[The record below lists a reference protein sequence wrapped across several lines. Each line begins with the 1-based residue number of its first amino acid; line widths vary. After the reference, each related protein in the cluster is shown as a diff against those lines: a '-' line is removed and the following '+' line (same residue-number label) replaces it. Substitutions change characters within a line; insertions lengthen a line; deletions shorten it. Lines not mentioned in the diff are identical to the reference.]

1 MFEKQKKDD
10 LSKDTNTKFEEMETA
25 EELGDGAFIA
35 GAIVGGGAVAAAIV
49 ITQYFG
55 GNMQYNHL
63 EIVKI
68 EADLY
73 TV

>member
-49 ITQYFG
+49 IT
-55 GNMQYNHL
+55 
-63 EIVKI
+63 
-68 EADLY
+68 
-73 TV
+73 